1 MFYTDFGCTT
11 TEDFCV
17 TYLVF
22 SFVDFF
28 SFALS
33 LSFLDSLYFATLEL
47 SFSLSLLSLCFFLRW
62 PSIAASPGCQ
72 AEKGGGGG
80 PLRLLPSSADPVS
93 DCDMILKTRCKLYIC
108 PHEKTIMLFTLTSY
122 TINH

>member
-47 SFSLSLLSLCFFLRW
+47 SFSLSLLSVSFYANPALLHLL
-62 PSIAASPGCQ
+62 AAKLKRVEAVGLSASCPALPTQCQ
-72 AEKGGGGG
+72 I
-80 PLRLLPSSADPVS
+80 V
-93 DCDMILKTRCKLYIC
+93 T
-108 PHEKTIMLFTLTSY
+108 
-122 TINH
+122 